1 MILGHEPSALFYLI
15 SFAIG
20 ALKFQQERWWSYHGR
35 CLFGIEENGG
45 LLPANHK
52 KHVHDG
58 EAMLWKIEK
67 QFIIFCFVQS
77 TRKRNQQRSIK
88 KLLSRVLNL
97 MQALWT
103 VLRQIV
109 YLIIKVQSSKDFN
122 WFQSNCVSNTFSVI
136 FQGSWCQA
144 ISFSSVQPVREP
156 TTQAPV
162 DSMIVP
168 SIISDQ
174 LNETVQRFANQLCSE
189 SHFLPIFFIWLRSL
203 PLFLSLHKE
212 RLWLIDRNPGFESSL
227 KNKNSPLLPP
237 PRLLLLSPG

>member
-1 MILGHEPSALFYLI
+1 
-15 SFAIG
+15 
-20 ALKFQQERWWSYHGR
+20 
-35 CLFGIEENGG
+35 
-45 LLPANHK
+45 
-52 KHVHDG
+52 
-58 EAMLWKIEK
+58 MLWKIEK
-67 QFIIFCFVQS
+67 QFIIFYVFLVCFVQG

-88 KLLSRVLNL
+88 KLLSRVLNI

-212 RLWLIDRNPGFESSL
+212 RLWLIDWNPGFESSL
-227 KNKNSPLLPP
+227 KNKNSPFLPP